1 MNNKKKLLK
10 EFIFITIGLIFL
22 ASGLYFFLMQNK
34 IAAGGVS
41 GLAIIINNYIPM
53 LNVGIIML
61 GLDAI
66 LYIIGF
72 IFIGAS
78 FGVKSIYCSLT
89 LAGLISTF
97 EIFIPMK
104 GPIANDIF
112 LNLVFGI
119 LISAIGMAIV
129 FNQNASTGGTDIIAK
144 ILNKYLHIDIGKG
157 LLITDFIITVL
168 AIAAFGPLIGMYS
181 LLGVIINGFTIDY
194 VIGGFNVIKKIEI
207 VSEKGLEIQRFI
219 IEDLERGATLYD
231 AKGAYTL
238 EKKEIITTVL
248 GKKEFLRLKNFIKEI
263 DPKAFIITYHVH
275 EILGNGFTDLRE

>member
-1 MNNKKKLLK
+1 MNNKKRLLK

-41 GLAIIINNYIPM
+41 GLAIIINNYIPI
-53 LNVGIIML
+53 LNVGTIML

-89 LAGLISTF
+89 LAGLISAF

-112 LNLVFGI
+112 LNLIFGI

-194 VIGGFNVIKKIEI
+194 VIGGFNVIKKVEI

-231 AKGAYTL
+231 AKGAYTR

-275 EILGNGFTDLRE
+275 EILGNGFTELKE

>member
-97 EIFIPMK
+97 ETFIPMK

-275 EILGNGFTDLRE
+275 EILGNGFTELKE

>member
-1 MNNKKKLLK
+1 MNNRKRLLK

-41 GLAIIINNYIPM
+41 GLAIIINNYIPI
-53 LNVGIIML
+53 LNVGTIML

-97 EIFIPMK
+97 ETFIPMK
-104 GPIANDIF
+104 RPIANDIF

-194 VIGGFNVIKKIEI
+194 VIGGFNVIKKVEI

-275 EILGNGFTDLRE
+275 EILGNGFTELKE